1 MKKFKK
7 KYNNDDQNDFEDS
20 LNNYIT
26 EIKKEIKRVQ
36 SFKSDPDLY
45 FKTFIIEVIKEWIEF
60 YNFILNK
67 CYRGNKKIDIDLIV
81 FTVSNINNLKLI
93 LFLINDL
100 QFGD

>member
-7 KYNNDDQNDFEDS
+7 KYINDDQNNFEDE

-26 EIKKEIKRVQ
+26 EIKKEIKKIQ
-36 SFKSDPDLY
+36 SLKSFPDLY
-45 FKTFIIEVIKEWIEF
+45 FKTFIIEIIKEWIEF
-60 YNFILNK
+60 YSFILNK
-67 CYRGNKKIDIDLIV
+67 CFRGNKKTDIDLIV